1 MKLLDNIVSKIEE
14 IFAVTAFSAMSI
26 ITILAVFFRYALN
39 SPIIWSEEA
48 SRYLMV
54 WGILIGVS
62 IATRQ
67 SAHLGIDV
75 FVSFAPKKVQKALII
90 ISNLLLILTYAA
102 LVVLSVQ
109 FIMMAIK
116 TGNVSPLLRIPFWI
130 LYLCLPIGFGLSF
143 IRGTQVLIDII
154 KNKEVEKDEVIL

>member
-75 FVSFAPKKVQKALII
+75 FVSFAPKKVQKALVI